1 MMTATLLRGFAAAL
15 LAFTLTA
22 PMAVTRG
29 ADPLAL
35 PDFGSSADL
44 VMSRGAERRLGT
56 AFMRSVRAALPVID
70 DPLLTDYI
78 NSLGERLATA
88 SGNGAGR
95 YHFFLID
102 SPVVNAFAGPDGHI
116 GVFAGLVLTTDS
128 ESELAAVIA
137 HEIAHVT
144 QQHLMRAFADQQRM
158 SVPTAALMI
167 AAAILGAQV
176 DPQAGA
182 AALAGV
188 QAAAIQ
194 RRINFTR
201 DNEKE
206 ADRIGISTLA
216 GAGFDPFAMPG
227 FFERMSRATRIQES
241 DAPEL
246 LRTHPVSTSRIADA
260 LGRAESYGHRQR
272 PDDLRYH
279 LTRADLRQRR
289 AQNPEKAIA
298 EFRGTLASGRYRNEP
313 AERYGLALALARAG
327 QAAAA
332 AKLAGELL
340 GEHPNQAELLVLDAR
355 LKVRAGQAGEAA
367 DALRTHIGLR
377 PDNAPLRIAYA
388 EALMAAGRPA
398 QALDTLEDLAR
409 RNPAQPMVYQL
420 MSDAAGKAGRRLAT
434 HRYRAEYLYATGDLE
449 PAIRQLEIAL
459 RQRDAEY
466 YEASQVE
473 ARLQVLRQEQEDL
486 EGEDDFGLK
495 R

>member
-1 MMTATLLRGFAAAL
+1 MKAASLLRGLAAAL
-15 LAFTLTA
+15 LALTLTG
-22 PMAVTRG
+22 PVAVTRG

-78 NSLGERLATA
+78 NSLGDRLATA
-88 SGNGAGR
+88 SGDGAGR
-95 YHFFLID
+95 YDFFLID
-102 SPVVNAFAGPDGHI
+102 APAVNAFAGPDGHI
-116 GVFAGLVLTTDS
+116 GVFAGLVLTTES

-144 QQHLMRAFADQQRM
+144 QRHLMRAFEDQQRM
-158 SVPTAALMI
+158 SMPTAALMI

-176 DPQAGA
+176 DAQAGA

-216 GAGFDPFAMPG
+216 SAGFDPFAMPG
-227 FFERMSRATRIQES
+227 FFERLSRATRIQES

-246 LRTHPVSTSRIADA
+246 LRTHPVSTSRTADA

-289 AQNPEKAIA
+289 SGNPEKAIA
-298 EFRGTLASGRYRNEP
+298 EFRATLASGRHRSEP
-313 AERYGLALALARAG
+313 AERYGLALALARGG
-327 QAAAA
+327 QVAAAT
-332 AKLAGELL
+332 KLAGELL

-355 LKVRAGQAGEAA
+355 LKVRAGRAGEAA

-377 PDNAPLRIAYA
+377 PDNVPLRIAYA

-398 QALDTLEDLAR
+398 QALETLEDLAR
-409 RNPAQPMVYQL
+409 RKPGRPEVYQL
-420 MSDAAGKAGRRLAT
+420 LSDAAGKSGRRLAT

-449 PAIRQLEIAL
+449 PAIRQLEVAL

-473 ARLQVLRQEQEDL
+473 ARLQILRQEQKDL